1 MDHFDQVLLKTLGG
15 QTKMF
20 SSFPW
25 DMVMIRFFRTCLYL
39 AFHFFFCVKQLLLYQ
54 IIKSKCKTSFRK
66 SSVSRKNTKIFDIQ
80 EECQVQRQEVD
91 VYLLILIFC
100 LLTCSRGAMQSI
112 TIVRPYP
119 AMFASGVGFV
129 KVFLLKIYPQYG
141 YQSVILQWHLML
153 SFYSRIHALKIT
165 VFHNLLGWYCKCKC
179 YDTVNYCKK
188 RKANRN
194 L

>member
-25 DMVMIRFFRTCLYL
+25 DMQVTVMIRFFRTCLYL

-119 AMFASGVGFV
+119 AMFASGVGVV

-141 YQSVILQWHLML
+141 YQSVILQ
-153 SFYSRIHALKIT
+153 
-165 VFHNLLGWYCKCKC
+165 
-179 YDTVNYCKK
+179 
-188 RKANRN
+188 
-194 L
+194 